1 MTPRETGQA
10 VSGALLVVSALLRAK
25 NWDIAGCQLSRI
37 TTGSTTNMAYVRA
50 VRRLNDAVLVL
61 YVGDNWYR
69 SGELSLNLSVD
80 RSDDREPVTL
90 PPMTPLMGAKAW
102 YAIILP
108 PLDQP
113 IDWAK
118 VIEDGLAAMRDNLK
132 LVSDTVDLA
141 WPTQDP
147 DSAPLTSDPEKE

>member
-1 MTPRETGQA
+1 MTPRETEQA
-10 VSGALLVVSALLRAK
+10 VTAAILAVGDLLRAK
-25 NWDIAGCQLSRI
+25 GWEIAGCQLSRV
-37 TTGSTTNMAYVRA
+37 TAGVAHVRA
-50 VRRLNDAVLVL
+50 VRHMDDMVFVLH
-61 YVGDNWYR
+61 VGDNWYKP
-69 SGELSLNLSVD
+69 GELSLNLSVD
-80 RSDDREPVTL
+80 GNDDRDSIM

-132 LVSDTVDLA
+132 LVSGTVDLA

-147 DSAPLTSDPEKE
+147 NSAPLTSDPEKE